1 MTTNKDSLREAIKQI
16 FVKNN
21 MADEDDP
28 MTEFNDVEYFDLEQV
43 INDLGDYFTSH
54 IEEAERSHEIE
65 LVKRDIRYHTLKA
78 RWQRMYLGG
87 DKDALPTKRY
97 VKRLRKKLE
106 QLKQTKG
113 VE

>member
-43 INDLGDYFTSH
+43 IDDLGDYFTSH
-54 IEEAERSHEIE
+54 IEEAVEAERLSILFYSTDTPAHETIKE
-65 LVKRDIRYHTLKA
+65 YIK
-78 RWQRMYLGG
+78 
-87 DKDALPTKRY
+87 DK
-97 VKRLRKKLE
+97 VE